1 MINYNTK
8 NTTSEAT
15 LEKESAEPKNKD
27 ENKLLPQ
34 SVYWDLTLYLVYD
47 HRANNNLEKIA
58 DKLIDDVLK
67 EQDSIFFKIQ

>member
-27 ENKLLPQ
+27 ENKLLP
-34 SVYWDLTLYLVYD
+34 
-47 HRANNNLEKIA
+47 
-58 DKLIDDVLK
+58 
-67 EQDSIFFKIQ
+67 